1 MHKALISTCLG
12 IGPVTQGRLGK
23 AGNLRA
29 LGSIAVFGRL
39 KFLCPTQV
47 SLNALYGLEGARRG
61 CGRLELP
68 PGVKSVLREEAR
80 AVHSAFRKGLA
91 SRSGT
96 L

>member
-1 MHKALISTCLG
+1 LKARGAAAVGSTCH
-12 IGPVTQGRLGK
+12 
-23 AGNLRA
+23 
-29 LGSIAVFGRL
+29 
-39 KFLCPTQV
+39 
-47 SLNALYGLEGARRG
+47 
-61 CGRLELP
+61 